1 MSDEKKEGKDL
12 GTLASVECARI
23 QAQKPEWISR
33 THINICI
40 ISSLISIWEIACFEN
55 DVKNIS
61 PKSLG
66 SFVMIQGH

>member
-12 GTLASVECARI
+12 GTLASVGCARI

-33 THINICI
+33 IHINISI
-40 ISSLISIWEIACFEN
+40 WDIISIWEIACFESN
-55 DVKNIS
+55 VKNIS